1 MKKLTLFMFM
11 TSFVYFSC
19 EDDESGVSCDD
30 LMTEMMNEPFVEQL
44 GNLFT
49 MTELPSDWKTNCESY
64 QAKMQELFDEGCY
77 APEDS
82 VTQESIDEISELCDM
97 EM

>member
-1 MKKLTLFMFM
+1 MKKITLFMFM

-19 EDDESGVSCDD
+19 EDDDAGSNCQD
-30 LMTEMMNEPFVEQL
+30 LMTEMASEPFVEQL

-49 MTELPSDWKTNCESY
+49 YDELPSDWKTNCEAY
-64 QAKMQELFDEGCY
+64 QAKMQELFDAGCY

-82 VTQESIDEISELCDM
+82 VTQASIDEVSDLCDM
-97 EM
+97 DM